1 MTLSSLLWYDTD
13 AMKYLEA
20 RPDRASGALTIK
32 GTRIRVAHLLKLVV
46 SGMSYKQIHTEWYPQ
61 LSVAT
66 LRGAVEEAI
75 AYLSTPSHA

>member
-1 MTLSSLLWYDTD
+1 
-13 AMKYLEA
+13 MKYLES

-46 SGMSYKQIHTEWYPQ
+46 AGMSYKQIRTEWYPY
-61 LSVAT
+61 LSVST

-75 AYLSTPSHA
+75 AQLSAPSHA